1 MNFVK
6 IGIIRS
12 RPKLGDLADLPTAV
26 NHVAEK
32 INKSLTP
39 EQRNSDETLG
49 NTKIIIG
56 STYWLKRN
64 KKSLKLNKMGWTK
77 E

>member
-49 NTKIIIG
+49 NTKII
-56 STYWLKRN
+56 YWINLLVE
-64 KKSLKLNKMGWTK
+64 KKQKKFK
-77 E
+77 A